1 MEEILENEICV
12 RYERNNGVNYAVIDT
27 KEEWKCEDD
36 YEVKMLML
44 NTPEYFLHIT
54 MNYIDEKNSI
64 YYDISSKQQLS
75 KLFEYGKVTMEDVK
89 SLFDNISRMVRVVDE
104 YMLNLDRVILNPQD
118 IYVSLSDKKYSFMY
132 SPVAGE
138 KDFYDKMRS
147 LFEYILERF
156 DHSVK
161 KSSLVKFYEIYQ
173 RILVRDYTPDKLM
186 EFFDDENEGIHIINE
201 EDLTDGRADNAYGED
216 NAYGRDRAYGED
228 NANGKNNDYVKDIN
242 YAGNNN
248 YARDK
253 TYIRN
258 NNRVKGKAYT
268 KDNDSIIDMI
278 YDRNDNYNK
287 DKNYAENYDNS
298 AHIHNMEN
306 GRNIDSIK
314 GVKNKKLYR
323 THKSEGYYKTLKESC
338 GKENKNQESRNRQ
351 GENQEKKIKQDK
363 NNKVQSRQNN
373 NYNNNNNFEG
383 TVIKDVMPE
392 IINTDKPD
400 KRSKK
405 AAFIIKAVATVLVLN
420 AIVSMFFKSYAVIKI
435 GTTASIICIIVGLAI
450 FYITDKAAKVI
461 GELINE
467 DKVTEDELIP
477 YRMHNYGNKT
487 ENGIAEDKASEAQVN
502 TGLDNE
508 YGKQKD
514 NNEYDN
520 MVTAKVIDEEEEQP
534 AQYGNTVL
542 LSDYLNMLK
551 DNKLTLKITDTD
563 SEIPLYVKKADG
575 YEAVIEKLEPDSYP
589 CTIGSLEES
598 SDIYIASPI
607 ISKMHAC
614 IIKDEDK
621 FYIEDMNSTNG
632 TFINGERIAMHNK
645 MCLSDGDALR
655 IASYEFVVKLS

>member
-228 NANGKNNDYVKDIN
+228 NANGKNNDYVEDIN

-248 YARDK
+248 YAKNK

-268 KDNDSIIDMI
+268 KDNDSIIDKI
-278 YDRNDNYNK
+278 YDRND
-287 DKNYAENYDNS
+287 
-298 AHIHNMEN
+298 
-306 GRNIDSIK
+306 
-314 GVKNKKLYR
+314 
-323 THKSEGYYKTLKESC
+323 
-338 GKENKNQESRNRQ
+338 
-351 GENQEKKIKQDK
+351 
-363 NNKVQSRQNN
+363 

-405 AAFIIKAVATVLVLN
+405 TTFIIKAVATVLVLN

-477 YRMHNYGNKT
+477 YRLHNYGNKT

-520 MVTAKVIDEEEEQP
+520 IVMAKVIDEEEEQP
-534 AQYGNTVL
+534 AQYGNTML

-575 YEAVIEKLEPDSYP
+575 YEAVTEKLEPDSYP

-645 MCLSDGDALR
+645 MCLSDVDALR

>member
-228 NANGKNNDYVKDIN
+228 NANGKNNDYVEDIN
-242 YAGNNN
+242 YDGNNN
-248 YARDK
+248 YAKNK

-268 KDNDSIIDMI
+268 KDNDSIIDKI
-278 YDRNDNYNK
+278 YDRND
-287 DKNYAENYDNS
+287 
-298 AHIHNMEN
+298 
-306 GRNIDSIK
+306 
-314 GVKNKKLYR
+314 
-323 THKSEGYYKTLKESC
+323 
-338 GKENKNQESRNRQ
+338 
-351 GENQEKKIKQDK
+351 
-363 NNKVQSRQNN
+363 

-405 AAFIIKAVATVLVLN
+405 TTFIIKAVATVLVLN

-477 YRMHNYGNKT
+477 YRLHNYGNKT

-520 MVTAKVIDEEEEQP
+520 IVMAKVIDEEEEQP
-534 AQYGNTVL
+534 AQYGNTML

-563 SEIPLYVKKADG
+563 SEISLYVKKADG
-575 YEAVIEKLEPDSYP
+575 YEAVTEKLEPDSYP

>member
-1 MEEILENEICV
+1 MCAEMRNRMEEILENEICV

-228 NANGKNNDYVKDIN
+228 NANGKNNDYVEDIN

-248 YARDK
+248 YAKNK

-268 KDNDSIIDMI
+268 KDNDSIIDKI
-278 YDRNDNYNK
+278 YDRND
-287 DKNYAENYDNS
+287 
-298 AHIHNMEN
+298 
-306 GRNIDSIK
+306 
-314 GVKNKKLYR
+314 
-323 THKSEGYYKTLKESC
+323 
-338 GKENKNQESRNRQ
+338 
-351 GENQEKKIKQDK
+351 
-363 NNKVQSRQNN
+363 

-405 AAFIIKAVATVLVLN
+405 TTFIIKAVATVLVLN

-477 YRMHNYGNKT
+477 YRLHNYGNKT

-520 MVTAKVIDEEEEQP
+520 IVMAKVIDEEEEQP
-534 AQYGNTVL
+534 AQYGNTML

-563 SEIPLYVKKADG
+563 SEIPLYIKKADG
-575 YEAVIEKLEPDSYP
+575 YEAVTEKLEPDSYP

>member
-54 MNYIDEKNSI
+54 INYIDEKNSI

-228 NANGKNNDYVKDIN
+228 NANGKNNDYVEDIN

-248 YARDK
+248 YAKNK

-268 KDNDSIIDMI
+268 KDNDSIIDKI
-278 YDRNDNYNK
+278 YDRND
-287 DKNYAENYDNS
+287 
-298 AHIHNMEN
+298 
-306 GRNIDSIK
+306 
-314 GVKNKKLYR
+314 
-323 THKSEGYYKTLKESC
+323 
-338 GKENKNQESRNRQ
+338 
-351 GENQEKKIKQDK
+351 
-363 NNKVQSRQNN
+363 

-405 AAFIIKAVATVLVLN
+405 TTFIIKAVATVLVLN

-435 GTTASIICIIVGLAI
+435 SNTASIICIIVGLAI

-477 YRMHNYGNKT
+477 YRLHNYGNKT

-534 AQYGNTVL
+534 AQYGNTML

-575 YEAVIEKLEPDSYP
+575 YEAVTEKLEPDSYP

>member
-228 NANGKNNDYVKDIN
+228 NANGKNNDYVEDIN

-248 YARDK
+248 YAKNK

-268 KDNDSIIDMI
+268 KDNDSIIDKI
-278 YDRNDNYNK
+278 YDRND
-287 DKNYAENYDNS
+287 
-298 AHIHNMEN
+298 
-306 GRNIDSIK
+306 
-314 GVKNKKLYR
+314 
-323 THKSEGYYKTLKESC
+323 
-338 GKENKNQESRNRQ
+338 
-351 GENQEKKIKQDK
+351 
-363 NNKVQSRQNN
+363 

-405 AAFIIKAVATVLVLN
+405 TTFIIKAVATVLVLN

-477 YRMHNYGNKT
+477 YRLHNYGNKT

-520 MVTAKVIDEEEEQP
+520 IVIAKVIDEEEEQP
-534 AQYGNTVL
+534 AQYGNTML

-575 YEAVIEKLEPDSYP
+575 YEAVTEKLEPDSYP

>member
-228 NANGKNNDYVKDIN
+228 NANGKNNDYVEDIN

-248 YARDK
+248 YAKDK

-268 KDNDSIIDMI
+268 KDNDSIIDKI
-278 YDRNDNYNK
+278 YDRND
-287 DKNYAENYDNS
+287 
-298 AHIHNMEN
+298 
-306 GRNIDSIK
+306 
-314 GVKNKKLYR
+314 
-323 THKSEGYYKTLKESC
+323 
-338 GKENKNQESRNRQ
+338 
-351 GENQEKKIKQDK
+351 
-363 NNKVQSRQNN
+363 

-405 AAFIIKAVATVLVLN
+405 TTFIIKAVATVLVLN

-477 YRMHNYGNKT
+477 YRLHNYGNKT

-534 AQYGNTVL
+534 AQYGNTML

-575 YEAVIEKLEPDSYP
+575 YEAVTEKLEPDSYP

>member
-89 SLFDNISRMVRVVDE
+89 SLFYNISRMVRVVDE

-228 NANGKNNDYVKDIN
+228 NANGKNNDYVEDIN

-248 YARDK
+248 YAKDK

-268 KDNDSIIDMI
+268 KDNDSIIDKI

-287 DKNYAENYDNS
+287 DK
-298 AHIHNMEN
+298 
-306 GRNIDSIK
+306 
-314 GVKNKKLYR
+314 
-323 THKSEGYYKTLKESC
+323 
-338 GKENKNQESRNRQ
+338 
-351 GENQEKKIKQDK
+351 
-363 NNKVQSRQNN
+363 
-373 NYNNNNNFEG
+373 NFEG

-405 AAFIIKAVATVLVLN
+405 TTFIIKAVATVLVLN

-477 YRMHNYGNKT
+477 YRLHNYGNKT

-520 MVTAKVIDEEEEQP
+520 IVMAKVIDEEEEQP
-534 AQYGNTVL
+534 AQYGNTML

-575 YEAVIEKLEPDSYP
+575 YEAVTEKLEPDSYP

>member
-54 MNYIDEKNSI
+54 MNYIGEKNSI

-228 NANGKNNDYVKDIN
+228 NANGKNNDYVEDIN

-268 KDNDSIIDMI
+268 KDNDSIIDKI
-278 YDRNDNYNK
+278 YDRND
-287 DKNYAENYDNS
+287 
-298 AHIHNMEN
+298 
-306 GRNIDSIK
+306 
-314 GVKNKKLYR
+314 
-323 THKSEGYYKTLKESC
+323 
-338 GKENKNQESRNRQ
+338 
-351 GENQEKKIKQDK
+351 
-363 NNKVQSRQNN
+363 

-477 YRMHNYGNKT
+477 YRLHNYGNKT

-520 MVTAKVIDEEEEQP
+520 IVMAKVIDEEEEQP
-534 AQYGNTVL
+534 AQYGNTML

-575 YEAVIEKLEPDSYP
+575 YEAVTEKLEPDSYP

>member
-228 NANGKNNDYVKDIN
+228 NANGKNNDYVEDIN

-248 YARDK
+248 YAKNK

-268 KDNDSIIDMI
+268 KDNDSIIDKI
-278 YDRNDNYNK
+278 YDRND
-287 DKNYAENYDNS
+287 
-298 AHIHNMEN
+298 
-306 GRNIDSIK
+306 
-314 GVKNKKLYR
+314 
-323 THKSEGYYKTLKESC
+323 
-338 GKENKNQESRNRQ
+338 
-351 GENQEKKIKQDK
+351 
-363 NNKVQSRQNN
+363 

-405 AAFIIKAVATVLVLN
+405 TTFIIKAVATVLVLN

-477 YRMHNYGNKT
+477 YRLHNYGNKT

-520 MVTAKVIDEEEEQP
+520 IVMAKVIDEEEEQP
-534 AQYGNTVL
+534 AQYGNTML

-575 YEAVIEKLEPDSYP
+575 YEAVTEKLEPDNYP

>member
-27 KEEWKCEDD
+27 KEEWTCEDD

-228 NANGKNNDYVKDIN
+228 NANGKNNDYVEDIN

-248 YARDK
+248 YAKNK

-268 KDNDSIIDMI
+268 KDNDSIIDKI
-278 YDRNDNYNK
+278 YDRND
-287 DKNYAENYDNS
+287 
-298 AHIHNMEN
+298 
-306 GRNIDSIK
+306 
-314 GVKNKKLYR
+314 
-323 THKSEGYYKTLKESC
+323 
-338 GKENKNQESRNRQ
+338 
-351 GENQEKKIKQDK
+351 
-363 NNKVQSRQNN
+363 

-405 AAFIIKAVATVLVLN
+405 TTFIIKAVATVLVLN

-477 YRMHNYGNKT
+477 YRLHNYGNKT

-520 MVTAKVIDEEEEQP
+520 IVMAKVIDEEEEQP
-534 AQYGNTVL
+534 AQYGNTML

-575 YEAVIEKLEPDSYP
+575 YEAVTEKLEPDSYP

>member
-1 MEEILENEICV
+1 MCAEMRNRMEEILENEICV

-54 MNYIDEKNSI
+54 MNYIGEKNSI

-228 NANGKNNDYVKDIN
+228 NANGKNNDYVEDIN

-248 YARDK
+248 YAKNK

-268 KDNDSIIDMI
+268 KDNDSIIDKI
-278 YDRNDNYNK
+278 YDRND
-287 DKNYAENYDNS
+287 
-298 AHIHNMEN
+298 
-306 GRNIDSIK
+306 
-314 GVKNKKLYR
+314 
-323 THKSEGYYKTLKESC
+323 
-338 GKENKNQESRNRQ
+338 
-351 GENQEKKIKQDK
+351 
-363 NNKVQSRQNN
+363 

-405 AAFIIKAVATVLVLN
+405 TTFIIKAVATVLVLN

-477 YRMHNYGNKT
+477 YRLHNYGNKT

-520 MVTAKVIDEEEEQP
+520 IVMAKVIDEEEEQP
-534 AQYGNTVL
+534 AQYGNTML

-575 YEAVIEKLEPDSYP
+575 YEAVTEKLEPDSYP

>member
-54 MNYIDEKNSI
+54 MNYIDKKNSI

-228 NANGKNNDYVKDIN
+228 NANGKNNDYVEDIN

-248 YARDK
+248 YAKNK

-268 KDNDSIIDMI
+268 KDNDSIIDKI
-278 YDRNDNYNK
+278 YDRND
-287 DKNYAENYDNS
+287 
-298 AHIHNMEN
+298 
-306 GRNIDSIK
+306 
-314 GVKNKKLYR
+314 
-323 THKSEGYYKTLKESC
+323 
-338 GKENKNQESRNRQ
+338 
-351 GENQEKKIKQDK
+351 
-363 NNKVQSRQNN
+363 

-405 AAFIIKAVATVLVLN
+405 TTFIIKAVATVLVLN

-435 GTTASIICIIVGLAI
+435 VTTASIICIIVGLAI

-477 YRMHNYGNKT
+477 YRLHNYGNKT

-520 MVTAKVIDEEEEQP
+520 IVMAKVIDEEEEQP
-534 AQYGNTVL
+534 AQYGNTML

-575 YEAVIEKLEPDSYP
+575 YEAVTEKLEPDSYP

>member
-228 NANGKNNDYVKDIN
+228 NANGKNNDYVEDIN

-248 YARDK
+248 YAKNK

-268 KDNDSIIDMI
+268 KDNDSIIDKI
-278 YDRNDNYNK
+278 YDRND
-287 DKNYAENYDNS
+287 
-298 AHIHNMEN
+298 
-306 GRNIDSIK
+306 
-314 GVKNKKLYR
+314 
-323 THKSEGYYKTLKESC
+323 
-338 GKENKNQESRNRQ
+338 
-351 GENQEKKIKQDK
+351 
-363 NNKVQSRQNN
+363 

-405 AAFIIKAVATVLVLN
+405 TTFIIKAVATVLVLN

-477 YRMHNYGNKT
+477 YRLHNYGNKT

-514 NNEYDN
+514 NNEHDN
-520 MVTAKVIDEEEEQP
+520 IVMAKVIDEEEEQP
-534 AQYGNTVL
+534 AQYGNTML

-575 YEAVIEKLEPDSYP
+575 YEAVTEKLEPDSYP

>member
-54 MNYIDEKNSI
+54 MNYIDKKNSI

-228 NANGKNNDYVKDIN
+228 IN

-248 YARDK
+248 YAKNK

-268 KDNDSIIDMI
+268 KDNDSIIDKI
-278 YDRNDNYNK
+278 YDRND
-287 DKNYAENYDNS
+287 
-298 AHIHNMEN
+298 
-306 GRNIDSIK
+306 
-314 GVKNKKLYR
+314 
-323 THKSEGYYKTLKESC
+323 
-338 GKENKNQESRNRQ
+338 
-351 GENQEKKIKQDK
+351 
-363 NNKVQSRQNN
+363 

-405 AAFIIKAVATVLVLN
+405 TTFIIKAVATVLVLN

-477 YRMHNYGNKT
+477 YRLHNYGNKT

-520 MVTAKVIDEEEEQP
+520 IVMAKVIDEEEEQP
-534 AQYGNTVL
+534 AQYGNTML

-575 YEAVIEKLEPDSYP
+575 YEAVTEKLEPDSYP

>member
-54 MNYIDEKNSI
+54 MNYIGEKNSI

-118 IYVSLSDKKYSFMY
+118 IYISLSDKKYSFMY

-228 NANGKNNDYVKDIN
+228 NANGKNNDYVEDIN

-268 KDNDSIIDMI
+268 KDNDSIIDKI
-278 YDRNDNYNK
+278 YDRND
-287 DKNYAENYDNS
+287 
-298 AHIHNMEN
+298 
-306 GRNIDSIK
+306 
-314 GVKNKKLYR
+314 
-323 THKSEGYYKTLKESC
+323 
-338 GKENKNQESRNRQ
+338 
-351 GENQEKKIKQDK
+351 
-363 NNKVQSRQNN
+363 

-405 AAFIIKAVATVLVLN
+405 TTFIIKAVATVLVLN

-435 GTTASIICIIVGLAI
+435 SNTASIICIIVGLAI

-477 YRMHNYGNKT
+477 YRLHNYGNKT

-520 MVTAKVIDEEEEQP
+520 IVMAKVIDEEEEQP
-534 AQYGNTVL
+534 AQYGNTML

-575 YEAVIEKLEPDSYP
+575 YEAVTEKLEPDSYP

>member
-228 NANGKNNDYVKDIN
+228 NANGKNNDYVEDIN

-248 YARDK
+248 YAKNK

-268 KDNDSIIDMI
+268 KDNDSIIDKI
-278 YDRNDNYNK
+278 YDRND
-287 DKNYAENYDNS
+287 
-298 AHIHNMEN
+298 
-306 GRNIDSIK
+306 
-314 GVKNKKLYR
+314 
-323 THKSEGYYKTLKESC
+323 
-338 GKENKNQESRNRQ
+338 
-351 GENQEKKIKQDK
+351 
-363 NNKVQSRQNN
+363 

-405 AAFIIKAVATVLVLN
+405 TTFIIKAVATVLVLN

-477 YRMHNYGNKT
+477 YRLHNYGNKT

-520 MVTAKVIDEEEEQP
+520 IVMAKVIDEEEEQP
-534 AQYGNTVL
+534 AQYGNTML

-575 YEAVIEKLEPDSYP
+575 YEAVTEKLEPDSYP
-589 CTIGSLEES
+589 CTIGGLEES

>member
-89 SLFDNISRMVRVVDE
+89 SLFYNISRMVRVVDE

-228 NANGKNNDYVKDIN
+228 NANGKNNDYVEDIN

-248 YARDK
+248 YAKDK

-268 KDNDSIIDMI
+268 KDNDSIIDKI
-278 YDRNDNYNK
+278 YDRND
-287 DKNYAENYDNS
+287 
-298 AHIHNMEN
+298 
-306 GRNIDSIK
+306 
-314 GVKNKKLYR
+314 
-323 THKSEGYYKTLKESC
+323 
-338 GKENKNQESRNRQ
+338 
-351 GENQEKKIKQDK
+351 
-363 NNKVQSRQNN
+363 

-405 AAFIIKAVATVLVLN
+405 TTFIIKAVATVLVLN

-435 GTTASIICIIVGLAI
+435 STTASIICIIVGLAI
-450 FYITDKAAKVI
+450 FYIIDKAAKVI

-477 YRMHNYGNKT
+477 YRLHNYGNKT

-534 AQYGNTVL
+534 AQYGNTML

-575 YEAVIEKLEPDSYP
+575 YEAVTEKLEPDNYP

>member
-1 MEEILENEICV
+1 MEEILENEVCV

-228 NANGKNNDYVKDIN
+228 NANGKNNDYVEDIN

-248 YARDK
+248 YAKDK

-278 YDRNDNYNK
+278 YDRNDNYN
-287 DKNYAENYDNS
+287 
-298 AHIHNMEN
+298 
-306 GRNIDSIK
+306 
-314 GVKNKKLYR
+314 
-323 THKSEGYYKTLKESC
+323 
-338 GKENKNQESRNRQ
+338 
-351 GENQEKKIKQDK
+351 
-363 NNKVQSRQNN
+363 
-373 NYNNNNNFEG
+373 NNNNFEG

-405 AAFIIKAVATVLVLN
+405 TTFIIKAVATVLVLN

-477 YRMHNYGNKT
+477 YRLHNYGNKT

-534 AQYGNTVL
+534 AQYGNTML

-575 YEAVIEKLEPDSYP
+575 YEAVTEKLEPDSYP

>member
-228 NANGKNNDYVKDIN
+228 NANGKNNDYVEDIN

-248 YARDK
+248 YAKNK

-268 KDNDSIIDMI
+268 KDNDSIIDKI
-278 YDRNDNYNK
+278 YDRND
-287 DKNYAENYDNS
+287 
-298 AHIHNMEN
+298 
-306 GRNIDSIK
+306 
-314 GVKNKKLYR
+314 
-323 THKSEGYYKTLKESC
+323 
-338 GKENKNQESRNRQ
+338 
-351 GENQEKKIKQDK
+351 
-363 NNKVQSRQNN
+363 

-405 AAFIIKAVATVLVLN
+405 TTFIIKAVATVLVLN

-477 YRMHNYGNKT
+477 YRLHNYGNKT

-520 MVTAKVIDEEEEQP
+520 IVMAKVIDEEEEQP
-534 AQYGNTVL
+534 AQYGNTML

-575 YEAVIEKLEPDSYP
+575 YEAVTEKLEPDNYP

-621 FYIEDMNSTNG
+621 VYIEDMNSTNG

>member
-1 MEEILENEICV
+1 MCAEMRNRMEEILENEICV

-228 NANGKNNDYVKDIN
+228 NANGKNNDYVEDIN

-248 YARDK
+248 YAKNK

-268 KDNDSIIDMI
+268 KDNDSIIDKI
-278 YDRNDNYNK
+278 YDRND
-287 DKNYAENYDNS
+287 
-298 AHIHNMEN
+298 
-306 GRNIDSIK
+306 
-314 GVKNKKLYR
+314 
-323 THKSEGYYKTLKESC
+323 
-338 GKENKNQESRNRQ
+338 
-351 GENQEKKIKQDK
+351 
-363 NNKVQSRQNN
+363 

-405 AAFIIKAVATVLVLN
+405 TTFIIKAVATVLVLN

-477 YRMHNYGNKT
+477 YRLHNYGNKT

-520 MVTAKVIDEEEEQP
+520 IVMAKVIDEEEEQP
-534 AQYGNTVL
+534 AQYGNTML

-575 YEAVIEKLEPDSYP
+575 YEAVTEKLEPDNYP

>member
-228 NANGKNNDYVKDIN
+228 NANGKNNDYVEDIN

-248 YARDK
+248 YAKNK

-268 KDNDSIIDMI
+268 KDNDSIIDKI
-278 YDRNDNYNK
+278 YDRND
-287 DKNYAENYDNS
+287 
-298 AHIHNMEN
+298 
-306 GRNIDSIK
+306 
-314 GVKNKKLYR
+314 
-323 THKSEGYYKTLKESC
+323 
-338 GKENKNQESRNRQ
+338 
-351 GENQEKKIKQDK
+351 
-363 NNKVQSRQNN
+363 

-405 AAFIIKAVATVLVLN
+405 TTFIIKAVATVLVLN

-477 YRMHNYGNKT
+477 YRLNNYGNKT

-520 MVTAKVIDEEEEQP
+520 IVMAKVIDEEEEQP
-534 AQYGNTVL
+534 AQYGNTML

-575 YEAVIEKLEPDSYP
+575 YEAVTEKLEPDSYP

>member
-228 NANGKNNDYVKDIN
+228 NANGKNNDYVEDIN

-268 KDNDSIIDMI
+268 KDNDSIIDKI
-278 YDRNDNYNK
+278 YDRND
-287 DKNYAENYDNS
+287 
-298 AHIHNMEN
+298 
-306 GRNIDSIK
+306 
-314 GVKNKKLYR
+314 
-323 THKSEGYYKTLKESC
+323 
-338 GKENKNQESRNRQ
+338 
-351 GENQEKKIKQDK
+351 
-363 NNKVQSRQNN
+363 

-405 AAFIIKAVATVLVLN
+405 TTFIIKAVATVLVLN

-435 GTTASIICIIVGLAI
+435 SNTASIICIIVGLAI

-477 YRMHNYGNKT
+477 YRLHNYGNKT

-534 AQYGNTVL
+534 AQYGNTML

-575 YEAVIEKLEPDSYP
+575 YEAVTEKLEPDNYP

>member
-228 NANGKNNDYVKDIN
+228 NANGKNNDYVEDIN

-248 YARDK
+248 YAKNK

-268 KDNDSIIDMI
+268 KDNDSIIDKI
-278 YDRNDNYNK
+278 YDRND
-287 DKNYAENYDNS
+287 
-298 AHIHNMEN
+298 
-306 GRNIDSIK
+306 
-314 GVKNKKLYR
+314 
-323 THKSEGYYKTLKESC
+323 
-338 GKENKNQESRNRQ
+338 
-351 GENQEKKIKQDK
+351 
-363 NNKVQSRQNN
+363 

-405 AAFIIKAVATVLVLN
+405 TTFIIKAVATVLVLN

-435 GTTASIICIIVGLAI
+435 GITASIICIIVGLAI

-477 YRMHNYGNKT
+477 YRLHNYGNKT

-520 MVTAKVIDEEEEQP
+520 IVMAKVIDEEEEQP
-534 AQYGNTVL
+534 AQYGNTML

-575 YEAVIEKLEPDSYP
+575 YEAVTEKLEPDSYP

>member
-89 SLFDNISRMVRVVDE
+89 SLFYNISRMVRVVDE

-228 NANGKNNDYVKDIN
+228 NANGKNNDYVEDIN

-248 YARDK
+248 YAKDK

-268 KDNDSIIDMI
+268 KDNDSIIDKI
-278 YDRNDNYNK
+278 YDRND
-287 DKNYAENYDNS
+287 
-298 AHIHNMEN
+298 
-306 GRNIDSIK
+306 
-314 GVKNKKLYR
+314 
-323 THKSEGYYKTLKESC
+323 
-338 GKENKNQESRNRQ
+338 
-351 GENQEKKIKQDK
+351 
-363 NNKVQSRQNN
+363 

-405 AAFIIKAVATVLVLN
+405 TAFIIKAVATMLVLN

-477 YRMHNYGNKT
+477 YRLHNYGNKT

-534 AQYGNTVL
+534 AQYGNTML
-542 LSDYLNMLK
+542 LSDYLNMFK

-575 YEAVIEKLEPDSYP
+575 YETVTEKLEPDNYP

-655 IASYEFVVKLS
+655 IASYKFVVKLS

>member
-228 NANGKNNDYVKDIN
+228 NANGKNNDYVEDIN

-248 YARDK
+248 YAKNK

-268 KDNDSIIDMI
+268 KDNDSIIDKI
-278 YDRNDNYNK
+278 YDRND
-287 DKNYAENYDNS
+287 
-298 AHIHNMEN
+298 
-306 GRNIDSIK
+306 
-314 GVKNKKLYR
+314 
-323 THKSEGYYKTLKESC
+323 
-338 GKENKNQESRNRQ
+338 
-351 GENQEKKIKQDK
+351 
-363 NNKVQSRQNN
+363 

-405 AAFIIKAVATVLVLN
+405 TTFIIKAVATVLVLN

-477 YRMHNYGNKT
+477 YRLHNYGNKT

-520 MVTAKVIDEEEEQP
+520 IVMAKVIDEEEEQP
-534 AQYGNTVL
+534 AQYGNTML
-542 LSDYLNMLK
+542 LSDYLNILK

-575 YEAVIEKLEPDSYP
+575 YEAVTEKLEPDSYP

>member
-54 MNYIDEKNSI
+54 MNYIDKKNSI

-228 NANGKNNDYVKDIN
+228 NANGKNNDYVEDIN

-248 YARDK
+248 YAKNK

-268 KDNDSIIDMI
+268 KDNDSIIDKI
-278 YDRNDNYNK
+278 YDRND
-287 DKNYAENYDNS
+287 
-298 AHIHNMEN
+298 
-306 GRNIDSIK
+306 
-314 GVKNKKLYR
+314 
-323 THKSEGYYKTLKESC
+323 
-338 GKENKNQESRNRQ
+338 
-351 GENQEKKIKQDK
+351 
-363 NNKVQSRQNN
+363 

-405 AAFIIKAVATVLVLN
+405 TTFIIKAVATVLVLN

-477 YRMHNYGNKT
+477 YRLHNYGNKT

-534 AQYGNTVL
+534 AQYGNTML

-575 YEAVIEKLEPDSYP
+575 YEAVTEKLEPDSYP

>member
-89 SLFDNISRMVRVVDE
+89 SLFYNISRMVRVVDE

-228 NANGKNNDYVKDIN
+228 NANGKNNDYVEDIN

-248 YARDK
+248 YAKDK

-287 DKNYAENYDNS
+287 DK
-298 AHIHNMEN
+298 
-306 GRNIDSIK
+306 
-314 GVKNKKLYR
+314 
-323 THKSEGYYKTLKESC
+323 
-338 GKENKNQESRNRQ
+338 
-351 GENQEKKIKQDK
+351 
-363 NNKVQSRQNN
+363 
-373 NYNNNNNFEG
+373 NFEG

-477 YRMHNYGNKT
+477 YRLHNYGNKT

-520 MVTAKVIDEEEEQP
+520 MVMAKVIDEEEEQP
-534 AQYGNTVL
+534 AQYGNTML

-575 YEAVIEKLEPDSYP
+575 YEAVTEKLEPDSYP

>member
-228 NANGKNNDYVKDIN
+228 NANGKNNDYVEDIN

-248 YARDK
+248 YAKNK

-268 KDNDSIIDMI
+268 KDNDSIIDKI
-278 YDRNDNYNK
+278 YDRND
-287 DKNYAENYDNS
+287 
-298 AHIHNMEN
+298 
-306 GRNIDSIK
+306 
-314 GVKNKKLYR
+314 
-323 THKSEGYYKTLKESC
+323 
-338 GKENKNQESRNRQ
+338 
-351 GENQEKKIKQDK
+351 
-363 NNKVQSRQNN
+363 

-405 AAFIIKAVATVLVLN
+405 TTFIIKAVATVLVLN

-477 YRMHNYGNKT
+477 YRLHNYGNKT

-520 MVTAKVIDEEEEQP
+520 IVMAKVIDEEEEQP
-534 AQYGNTVL
+534 AQYGNTML

-575 YEAVIEKLEPDSYP
+575 YEAVTEKLEPDSYP

>member
-54 MNYIDEKNSI
+54 INYIDEKNSI

-228 NANGKNNDYVKDIN
+228 NANGKNNDYVEDIN

-248 YARDK
+248 YAKDK

-268 KDNDSIIDMI
+268 KDNDSIIDKI
-278 YDRNDNYNK
+278 YDRND
-287 DKNYAENYDNS
+287 
-298 AHIHNMEN
+298 
-306 GRNIDSIK
+306 
-314 GVKNKKLYR
+314 
-323 THKSEGYYKTLKESC
+323 
-338 GKENKNQESRNRQ
+338 
-351 GENQEKKIKQDK
+351 
-363 NNKVQSRQNN
+363 

-405 AAFIIKAVATVLVLN
+405 TTFIIKAVATVLVLN

-477 YRMHNYGNKT
+477 YRLHNYGNKT

-520 MVTAKVIDEEEEQP
+520 IVMAKVIDEEEEQP
-534 AQYGNTVL
+534 AQYGNTML

-575 YEAVIEKLEPDSYP
+575 YEAVTEKLEPDSYP

>member
-228 NANGKNNDYVKDIN
+228 NANGKNNDYVEDIN

-248 YARDK
+248 YAKNK

-268 KDNDSIIDMI
+268 KDNDSIIDKI
-278 YDRNDNYNK
+278 YDRND
-287 DKNYAENYDNS
+287 
-298 AHIHNMEN
+298 
-306 GRNIDSIK
+306 
-314 GVKNKKLYR
+314 
-323 THKSEGYYKTLKESC
+323 
-338 GKENKNQESRNRQ
+338 
-351 GENQEKKIKQDK
+351 
-363 NNKVQSRQNN
+363 

-405 AAFIIKAVATVLVLN
+405 TTFIIKAVATVLVLN

-477 YRMHNYGNKT
+477 YRLHNYGNKT

-534 AQYGNTVL
+534 AQYGNTML

-575 YEAVIEKLEPDSYP
+575 YEAVTEKLEPDNYP

>member
-1 MEEILENEICV
+1 MMEIPFVSFKPMEQELDVELRGAFERVYNRSWYIDGIEDEIFEREFAKYCNVNYCVGVGNGLDALMLSLKALGIGSGDEVIVPSNTYIATALAVTYVGATPVFVEPDIRTFNIDPNELENSITD
-12 RYERNNGVNYAVIDT
+12 RTKVIMPVHLYGQP
-27 KEEWKCEDD
+27 CE
-36 YEVKMLML
+36 M
-44 NTPEYFLHIT
+44 
-54 MNYIDEKNSI
+54 
-64 YYDISSKQQLS
+64 Q
-75 KLFEYGKVTMEDVK
+75 
-89 SLFDNISRMVRVVDE
+89 
-104 YMLNLDRVILNPQD
+104 
-118 IYVSLSDKKYSFMY
+118 
-132 SPVAGE
+132 
-138 KDFYDKMRS
+138 
-147 LFEYILERF
+147 
-156 DHSVK
+156 
-161 KSSLVKFYEIYQ
+161 
-173 RILVRDYTPDKLM
+173 
-186 EFFDDENEGIHIINE
+186 
-201 EDLTDGRADNAYGED
+201 
-216 NAYGRDRAYGED
+216 
-228 NANGKNNDYVKDIN
+228 
-242 YAGNNN
+242 
-248 YARDK
+248 
-253 TYIRN
+253 
-258 NNRVKGKAYT
+258 
-268 KDNDSIIDMI
+268 SIIEIANKYNI
-278 YDRNDNYNK
+278 YIVEDC
-287 DKNYAENYDNS
+287 AQ
-298 AHIHNMEN
+298 AH
-306 GRNIDSIK
+306 GAR
-314 GVKNKKLYR
+314 YR
-323 THKSEGYYKTLKESC
+323 
-338 GKENKNQESRNRQ
+338 
-351 GENQEKKIKQDK
+351 EKKIGSFGDAAGFSFYPGK
-363 NNKVQSRQNN
+363 NLGALGDAGAVTTNNRELANKIRALRNYGSDYKYHHVYLGNNSRLDEMQAAFLTAKLPHLEKMNDERRRIAQCYLDGINN
-373 NYNNNNNFEG
+373 SEVILPY
-383 TVIKDVMPE
+383 VIKDVMPE
-392 IINTDKPD
+392 ITNTDKPD

-405 AAFIIKAVATVLVLN
+405 TTFIIKAVATVLVLN

-477 YRMHNYGNKT
+477 YRLHNYGNKT

-534 AQYGNTVL
+534 AQYGNTML

-575 YEAVIEKLEPDSYP
+575 YEAVTEKLEPDNYP

>member
-268 KDNDSIIDMI
+268 KDNDSIIDKI
-278 YDRNDNYNK
+278 YDRND
-287 DKNYAENYDNS
+287 
-298 AHIHNMEN
+298 
-306 GRNIDSIK
+306 
-314 GVKNKKLYR
+314 
-323 THKSEGYYKTLKESC
+323 
-338 GKENKNQESRNRQ
+338 
-351 GENQEKKIKQDK
+351 
-363 NNKVQSRQNN
+363 

-392 IINTDKPD
+392 ITNTDKPD

-405 AAFIIKAVATVLVLN
+405 TTFIIKAVATMLVLN

-450 FYITDKAAKVI
+450 FYIIDKAAKVI

-477 YRMHNYGNKT
+477 YRLHNYGNKT

-534 AQYGNTVL
+534 AQYGNTML

-575 YEAVIEKLEPDSYP
+575 YEAVTEKLEPDNYP

>member
-12 RYERNNGVNYAVIDT
+12 RYERNNAVNYAVIDT

-228 NANGKNNDYVKDIN
+228 NANGKNNDYVEDIN

-248 YARDK
+248 YAKNK

-268 KDNDSIIDMI
+268 KDNDSIIDKI
-278 YDRNDNYNK
+278 YDRND
-287 DKNYAENYDNS
+287 
-298 AHIHNMEN
+298 
-306 GRNIDSIK
+306 
-314 GVKNKKLYR
+314 
-323 THKSEGYYKTLKESC
+323 
-338 GKENKNQESRNRQ
+338 
-351 GENQEKKIKQDK
+351 
-363 NNKVQSRQNN
+363 

-405 AAFIIKAVATVLVLN
+405 TTFIIKAVATVLVLN

-477 YRMHNYGNKT
+477 YRLHNYGNKT

-520 MVTAKVIDEEEEQP
+520 IVMAKVIDEEEEQP
-534 AQYGNTVL
+534 AQYGNTML

-575 YEAVIEKLEPDSYP
+575 YEAVTEKLEPDSYP

>member
-228 NANGKNNDYVKDIN
+228 NANGKNNDYVEDIN

-248 YARDK
+248 YAKDK

-268 KDNDSIIDMI
+268 KDNDSIIDKI
-278 YDRNDNYNK
+278 YDRND
-287 DKNYAENYDNS
+287 
-298 AHIHNMEN
+298 
-306 GRNIDSIK
+306 
-314 GVKNKKLYR
+314 
-323 THKSEGYYKTLKESC
+323 
-338 GKENKNQESRNRQ
+338 
-351 GENQEKKIKQDK
+351 
-363 NNKVQSRQNN
+363 

-405 AAFIIKAVATVLVLN
+405 TTFIIKAVATVLVLN

-450 FYITDKAAKVI
+450 FHITDKAAKVI

-477 YRMHNYGNKT
+477 YRLHNYGNKT

-534 AQYGNTVL
+534 AQYGNTML

-575 YEAVIEKLEPDSYP
+575 YEAVTEKLEPDSYP

>member
-201 EDLTDGRADNAYGED
+201 EDLTDGMADNAYGED

-228 NANGKNNDYVKDIN
+228 NANGKNNDYVEDIN

-248 YARDK
+248 YAKDK

-268 KDNDSIIDMI
+268 KDNDSIIDKI
-278 YDRNDNYNK
+278 YDRND
-287 DKNYAENYDNS
+287 
-298 AHIHNMEN
+298 
-306 GRNIDSIK
+306 
-314 GVKNKKLYR
+314 
-323 THKSEGYYKTLKESC
+323 
-338 GKENKNQESRNRQ
+338 
-351 GENQEKKIKQDK
+351 
-363 NNKVQSRQNN
+363 

-405 AAFIIKAVATVLVLN
+405 TTFIIKAVATVLVLN

-477 YRMHNYGNKT
+477 YRLHNYGNKT

-534 AQYGNTVL
+534 AQYGNTML

-575 YEAVIEKLEPDSYP
+575 YEAVTEKLEPDSYP

>member
-228 NANGKNNDYVKDIN
+228 NANGKNNDYVEDIN

-248 YARDK
+248 YAKNK

-268 KDNDSIIDMI
+268 KDNDSIIDKI
-278 YDRNDNYNK
+278 YDRND
-287 DKNYAENYDNS
+287 
-298 AHIHNMEN
+298 
-306 GRNIDSIK
+306 
-314 GVKNKKLYR
+314 
-323 THKSEGYYKTLKESC
+323 
-338 GKENKNQESRNRQ
+338 
-351 GENQEKKIKQDK
+351 
-363 NNKVQSRQNN
+363 

-405 AAFIIKAVATVLVLN
+405 TTFIIKAVATVLVLN
-420 AIVSMFFKSYAVIKI
+420 AIGSMFFKSYAVIKI

-477 YRMHNYGNKT
+477 YRLHNYGNKT

-520 MVTAKVIDEEEEQP
+520 IVMAKVIDEEEEQP
-534 AQYGNTVL
+534 AQYGNTML

-575 YEAVIEKLEPDSYP
+575 YEAVTEKLEPDSYP

>member
-173 RILVRDYTPDKLM
+173 RILVRDYTSDKLM

-228 NANGKNNDYVKDIN
+228 NANGKNNDYVEDIN

-248 YARDK
+248 YAKNK

-268 KDNDSIIDMI
+268 KDNDSIIDKI
-278 YDRNDNYNK
+278 YDRND
-287 DKNYAENYDNS
+287 
-298 AHIHNMEN
+298 
-306 GRNIDSIK
+306 
-314 GVKNKKLYR
+314 
-323 THKSEGYYKTLKESC
+323 
-338 GKENKNQESRNRQ
+338 
-351 GENQEKKIKQDK
+351 
-363 NNKVQSRQNN
+363 

-405 AAFIIKAVATVLVLN
+405 TTFIIKAVATVLVLN

-477 YRMHNYGNKT
+477 YRLHNYGNKT

-520 MVTAKVIDEEEEQP
+520 IVMAKVIDEEEEQP
-534 AQYGNTVL
+534 AQYGNTML

-575 YEAVIEKLEPDSYP
+575 YEAVTEKLEPDSYP

>member
-1 MEEILENEICV
+1 
-12 RYERNNGVNYAVIDT
+12 
-27 KEEWKCEDD
+27 
-36 YEVKMLML
+36 
-44 NTPEYFLHIT
+44 

-228 NANGKNNDYVKDIN
+228 NANGKNNDYVEDIN

-248 YARDK
+248 YAKNK

-268 KDNDSIIDMI
+268 KDNDSIIDKI
-278 YDRNDNYNK
+278 YDRND
-287 DKNYAENYDNS
+287 
-298 AHIHNMEN
+298 
-306 GRNIDSIK
+306 
-314 GVKNKKLYR
+314 
-323 THKSEGYYKTLKESC
+323 
-338 GKENKNQESRNRQ
+338 
-351 GENQEKKIKQDK
+351 
-363 NNKVQSRQNN
+363 

-405 AAFIIKAVATVLVLN
+405 TTFIIKAVATVLVLN

-477 YRMHNYGNKT
+477 YRLHNYGNKT

-520 MVTAKVIDEEEEQP
+520 IVMAKVIDEEEEQP
-534 AQYGNTVL
+534 AQYGNTML

-575 YEAVIEKLEPDSYP
+575 YEAVTEKLEPDSYP

>member
-89 SLFDNISRMVRVVDE
+89 SLFYNISRMVRVVDE

-173 RILVRDYTPDKLM
+173 RILVRDYMPDKLM

-201 EDLTDGRADNAYGED
+201 EDLTYGRADNAYGED

-228 NANGKNNDYVKDIN
+228 NANGKNNDYVEDIN

-248 YARDK
+248 YAKDK

-268 KDNDSIIDMI
+268 KDNDSIIDKI

-287 DKNYAENYDNS
+287 
-298 AHIHNMEN
+298 
-306 GRNIDSIK
+306 
-314 GVKNKKLYR
+314 NK
-323 THKSEGYYKTLKESC
+323 
-338 GKENKNQESRNRQ
+338 
-351 GENQEKKIKQDK
+351 
-363 NNKVQSRQNN
+363 
-373 NYNNNNNFEG
+373 NFEG

-405 AAFIIKAVATVLVLN
+405 TTFIIKAVATVLVLN

-477 YRMHNYGNKT
+477 YRLHNYGNKT

-534 AQYGNTVL
+534 AQYGNTML

-551 DNKLTLKITDTD
+551 DNKLTLRITDTD

-575 YEAVIEKLEPDSYP
+575 YEAVTEKLEPDSYP

-614 IIKDEDK
+614 IIKDKDK